1 MHNIILF
8 MHLIHEASTQLVFA
22 RTEAGVVSHEVPSPE
37 ETIGNGALQWGL
49 AEELLT
55 PAYWATQAW
64 MWEVEAPNHYKLGSS
79 LEEET
84 LACLL
89 GGYGIP
95 AEVGLA
101 AYERLRKRLMDDSRA
116 LNNEGAVLEMLLLP
130 LDVGGRKVRYRF
142 AKQKA
147 RYISTAMNA
156 LPQVDR
162 EASDRDL
169 RTKLVDI
176 PGIGLKTASWIVRNW
191 RNSDEVSILDIHIL
205 RAGQILGFFPKEET
219 VEKHYLKLENSYLE
233 FAASISVRASI
244 LDSVM
249 WMTMRQMPNSMIKK
263 LLGEEVG
270 DKSQSA
276 PIQLALSL

>member
-1 MHNIILF
+1 M
-8 MHLIHEASTQLVFA
+8 
-22 RTEAGVVSHEVPSPE
+22 VSHEVPSPG
-37 ETIGNGALQWGL
+37 ETIGNGALQWGM

-64 MWEVEAPNHYKLGSS
+64 MWEVQAPEHYKLGSS

-101 AYERLRKRLMDDSRA
+101 AYERLRERFIDDPQA
-116 LNNEGAVLEMLLLP
+116 LNREESVLEMLLEP
-130 LDVGGRKVRYRF
+130 LDIGERKVRYRF

-147 RYISTAMNA
+147 RYISAAMNA
-156 LPQVDR
+156 MPQVDR

-169 RTKLVDI
+169 RDKLVDI

-191 RNSDEVSILDIHIL
+191 RNSDDVSILDIHIL
-205 RAGQILGFFPKEET
+205 RAGQILGVFPKEQT
-219 VEKHYLKLENSYLE
+219 VEKHYLMLEDSYLE

-249 WMTMRQMPNSMIKK
+249 WMTMRQMPISMVKR
-263 LLGEEVG
+263 LLGEEAG
-270 DKSQSA
+270 KPTKSV
-276 PIQLALSL
+276 PMQLALGL

>member
-1 MHNIILF
+1 M
-8 MHLIHEASTQLVFA
+8 
-22 RTEAGVVSHEVPSPE
+22 
-37 ETIGNGALQWGL
+37 

-64 MWEVEAPNHYKLGSS
+64 MWEVEAPEHYKLGNS

-101 AYERLRKRLMDDSRA
+101 AYKRLRERLIEDPQA
-116 LNNEGAVLEMLLLP
+116 LNYEKAVLEMLLEP
-130 LDVGGRKVRYRF
+130 LDIGERKVRYRF
-142 AKQKA
+142 ARQKA
-147 RYISTAMNA
+147 RYISAAMKA
-156 LPQVDR
+156 IPQVDR

-169 RTKLVDI
+169 RAKLVDI

-205 RAGQILGFFPKEET
+205 RAGQILGVFPKERT
-219 VEKHYLKLENSYLE
+219 VEKHYLILEDLYLE

-249 WMTMRQMPNSMIKK
+249 WMTMRQMPNSMIKR

-270 DKSQSA
+270 EPPA
-276 PIQLALSL
+276 PMQLALSL

>member
-8 MHLIHEASTQLVFA
+8 MHLLHETSIQRVFA
-22 RTEAGVVSHEVPSPE
+22 RTETGVVSHEVPSAG
-37 ETIGNGALQWGL
+37 ETIGNGSLQWGM

-64 MWEVEAPNHYKLGSS
+64 MWEVEAPEHYKLGNS

-101 AYERLRKRLMDDSRA
+101 AYERLRERLCEDPAA
-116 LNNEGAVLEMLLLP
+116 LKSEDAVLEMLLTP
-130 LDVGGRKVRYRF
+130 LNVAGRSVRYRF

-147 RYISTAMNA
+147 RYISAAMNA
-156 LPQVDR
+156 MPQVDR
-162 EASDRDL
+162 DASDRDL
-169 RTKLVDI
+169 RGKLIDI

-205 RAGQILGFFPKEET
+205 RAGQILGVFPKEQT
-219 VEKHYLKLENSYLE
+219 VEKHYLNLENLYLE

-249 WMTMRQMPNSMIKK
+249 WMTMRQMPNSMIKT
-263 LLGEEVG
+263 LLGEEPDASVP
-270 DKSQSA
+270 ST
-276 PIQLALSL
+276 PMQLALSL

>member
-8 MHLIHEASTQLVFA
+8 MHLSHETSIQRVFV
-22 RTEAGVVSHEVPSPE
+22 RTETGVVSHEVPSPG
-37 ETIGNGALQWGL
+37 ETIGNGSLQWGM

-64 MWEVEAPNHYKLGSS
+64 MWEVQAPEHYKLGSS

-101 AYERLRKRLMDDSRA
+101 AYERLRERFIDDPQT
-116 LNNEGAVLEMLLLP
+116 LNREESVLEMLLEP
-130 LDVGGRKVRYRF
+130 LDIGERKVRYRF

-147 RYISTAMNA
+147 RYISAAMNA
-156 LPQVDR
+156 MPQVDR

-169 RTKLVDI
+169 RDKLVDI

-191 RNSDEVSILDIHIL
+191 RNSDDVSILDIHIL
-205 RAGQILGFFPKEET
+205 RAGQILGVFPKERT
-219 VEKHYLKLENSYLE
+219 VEKHYLMLEDSYLE

-249 WMTMRQMPNSMIKK
+249 WMTMRQMPISMVKR
-263 LLGEEVG
+263 LLGEEAG
-270 DKSQSA
+270 KPPKSV
-276 PIQLALSL
+276 PMQLALGL

>member
-8 MHLIHEASTQLVFA
+8 MHLSHETSIQRVFA
-22 RTEAGVVSHEVPSPE
+22 RTESGVVSHEVPSAE
-37 ETIGNGALQWGL
+37 ETIGSGSLQWGM

-64 MWEVEAPNHYKLGSS
+64 MWEVEAPEHYKLGNT

-101 AYERLRKRLMDDSRA
+101 AYERLRERFIDDPQA
-116 LNNEGAVLEMLLLP
+116 LKHEETVLEMLLEP
-130 LDVGGRKVRYRF
+130 LDIGERKVRYRF

-147 RYISTAMNA
+147 RYISAAMTAM
-156 LPQVDR
+156 PQVDR
-162 EASDRDL
+162 AGSDRDL
-169 RTKLVDI
+169 RAKLVDI

-205 RAGQILGFFPKEET
+205 RAGQILGVFPKEQT
-219 VEKHYLKLENSYLE
+219 VEKHYLILEDSYLE

-249 WMTMRQMPNSMIKK
+249 WMTMRQMPNSLIKK
-263 LLGEEVG
+263 LLGEEV
-270 DKSQSA
+270 DDPAA
-276 PIQLALSL
+276 PAPMQLALSL